1 MSTNKVTERESQI
14 LGDTPVTQAR
24 FIANLENGSQEWL
37 ELRKT
42 GIGGS
47 DVGTILGFN
56 KWESPYSLWAKRTG
70 LISSEIDP
78 SEAME
83 WGNRLEPVI
92 LDKFADEHPE
102 LTLLRDVGT
111 WAHPDREWQLAN
123 PDAIFKTQDGEYG
136 IVEVK
141 TAQYEDDWVE
151 GVPAHYEAQVQWYLD
166 VFGYDRAYVI
176 ALFHGNRYR
185 EIEVRASAIQQEIA
199 QSRAKEFK
207 EMLDESKAPDFDG
220 ATATYKAVREAHP
233 EIENTE
239 VELGWLGVQFFELEQ
254 EYKAAEAKLNL
265 VRSHIMDAMGK
276 SKRGLVEGNW
286 TFTRSSRSGGAPF
299 LTVKRG

>member
-1 MSTNKVTERESQI
+1 MSNNKVAESETQ
-14 LGDTPVTQAR
+14 LMGDTPVTQAR
-24 FIANLENGSQEWL
+24 FVANLQNGSREWL

-47 DVGTILGFN
+47 DIGTILGFN

-70 LISSEIDP
+70 LISSEIEP

-111 WAHPDREWQLAN
+111 WAHPDRSWQLAN
-123 PDAIFKTQDGEYG
+123 PDAIFKTQDGEFG

-151 GVPAHYEAQVQWYLD
+151 GVPPHYEAQVQWYLD

-185 EIEVRASAIQQEIA
+185 EIEVRASDIQQEIA
-199 QSRAKEFK
+199 VTSAETFK
-207 EMLDESKAPDFDG
+207 SLLDTNVAPDFDG

-239 VELGWLGVQFFELEQ
+239 IELGWLGVQFFEIEQ

>member
-1 MSTNKVTERESQI
+1 MSTSNVAQIEATSES
-14 LGDTPVTQAR
+14 DTPVTQAR
-24 FIANLENGSQEWL
+24 FIANLENGSTEWL

-47 DVGTILGFN
+47 DIGTICGFN

-70 LISSEIDP
+70 LISSDIQANE
-78 SEAME
+78 SME

-102 LTLLRDVGT
+102 LELLRNVGT
-111 WAHPDREWQLAN
+111 WAHPERDWQLAN
-123 PDAIFKTQDGEYG
+123 PDAIFKQGDEYG

-151 GVPAHYEAQVQWYLD
+151 GVPPHYEAQVQWYLD
-166 VFGYDRAYVI
+166 VFGYDRAYVV

-185 EIEVRASAIQQEIA
+185 EIEVRASRLQQDIA
-199 QSRAKEFK
+199 VEFAGEFK
-207 EMLDESKAPDFDG
+207 EFLDLNKAPDFDG
-220 ATATYKAVREAHP
+220 ANSTYQAVRAVHP

-239 VELGWLGVQFFELEQ
+239 VELGWLGVQYFELEQ

-265 VRSHIMDAMGK
+265 VKSHILDAMGK

-286 TFTRSSRSGGAPF
+286 TFTRSSRAGGAPF
-299 LTVKRG
+299 LTIKRG